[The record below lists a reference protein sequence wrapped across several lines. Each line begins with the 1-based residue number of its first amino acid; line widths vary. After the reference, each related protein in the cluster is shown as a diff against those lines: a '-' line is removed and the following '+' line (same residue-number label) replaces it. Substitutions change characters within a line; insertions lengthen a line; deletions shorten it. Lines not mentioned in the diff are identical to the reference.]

1 MAHRTILVVSHVAPW
16 PAAHGNEIRLQRLI
30 LWLRSQHHRIVLI
43 LTQPHFDADQLSLIR
58 SHVDRLEV
66 ASPRHPL
73 LCFRSRVGRI
83 RDFLRHALPLRHRSA
98 PARTGAMH
106 DLAEQLCPSY
116 ATTLVQRVAEQEPI
130 HLGLA
135 YYAFT
140 IQAFAGL
147 PSAFPLLCDSI
158 EVFSMPRYSES
169 GALIEPVLSFSADE
183 ERAFLQQCDVVIGI
197 QADES
202 SYLRRLLPDRVV
214 VTVGIDSDLPLS
226 FTPPS
231 RVSETIGIIGSDN
244 LANREGLALFLD
256 QSWPLIHSQYPQ
268 ARLRIAG
275 KLGLALRDQD
285 HSGLPDGVTTLGWI
299 PDLSHFYRDLRLVV
313 NPVVRGT
320 GLKIKSVE
328 ALAHARP
335 LVAYPVGLEGISC
348 SSDLPWI
355 EVVDSHAMAMACL
368 SLLQD
373 PARCDAMA
381 EAAQSYA
388 QQSLAAEHVY
398 APLAAFLS

>member
-1 MAHRTILVVSHVAPW
+1 
-16 PAAHGNEIRLQRLI
+16 
-30 LWLRSQHHRIVLI
+30 
-43 LTQPHFDADQLSLIR
+43 
-58 SHVDRLEV
+58 
-66 ASPRHPL
+66 
-73 LCFRSRVGRI
+73 
-83 RDFLRHALPLRHRSA
+83 
-98 PARTGAMH
+98 MH